1 MTGDNSKYVVLRR
14 DKLPEGALAI
24 LGERDHTYIV
34 VSDAVVLDAV
44 VIRRQDLFASPCL
57 ATYASMIA
65 MVANNITDEEQAK
78 ELMAIADY
86 FEDQARLAAEEG
98 FKLPDR

>member
-1 MTGDNSKYVVLRR
+1 MSDNKKYIILRR
-14 DKLPEGALAI
+14 DKLPEGALAV
-24 LGERDHTYIV
+24 LTPDDHTHIV
-34 VSDAVVLDAV
+34 VSDAVVADGV

-65 MVANNITDEEQAK
+65 MVANNITDVEQGK